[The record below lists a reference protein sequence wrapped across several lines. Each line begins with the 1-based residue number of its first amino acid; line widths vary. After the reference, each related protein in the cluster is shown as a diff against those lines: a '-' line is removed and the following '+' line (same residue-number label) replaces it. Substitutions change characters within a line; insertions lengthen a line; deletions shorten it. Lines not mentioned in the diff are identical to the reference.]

1 MRIDSFELY
10 TAKLELKKP
19 FITSLGVIE
28 SSDHIFLKVI
38 SENGEY
44 GWGECAPAHDIN
56 GETIETCLS
65 ISKKLTDSI
74 IGTSFFSHDVIHKK
88 LNSVIYGNQSI
99 KSAIDVA
106 CYDLASK
113 SKNVPLFRYLGG
125 ELKKKIYTDY
135 TVSLNDLDKMVE
147 QSIEIINNGFKI
159 IKVKLGDNGKKD
171 VERIKAIRECIG
183 KDIQIRIDANQG
195 WDVDEAIE
203 ALNNMNKY
211 NIEYCE
217 EPINRD
223 LSFRL
228 GEVKMASP
236 INIMAD
242 ESLFTSYDAEMMIHG
257 NHCDMFNL
265 KIGKHGGL
273 YESNKIIKIAEKN
286 NIPMQVGGFIESKI
300 IFTVNCHLGH
310 TSDLIKFFDC
320 DSPLFHKKN
329 PILGGIDYKNDWELV
344 IPNSNGIGINLD
356 LDFLKNCS
364 KII

>member
-1 MRIDSFELY
+1 
-10 TAKLELKKP
+10 
-19 FITSLGVIE
+19 
-28 SSDHIFLKVI
+28 
-38 SENGEY
+38 
-44 GWGECAPAHDIN
+44 
-56 GETIETCLS
+56 
-65 ISKKLTDSI
+65 
-74 IGTSFFSHDVIHKK
+74 
-88 LNSVIYGNQSI
+88 
-99 KSAIDVA
+99 
-106 CYDLASK
+106 
-113 SKNVPLFRYLGG
+113 
-125 ELKKKIYTDY
+125 
-135 TVSLNDLDKMVE
+135 MVE

-329 PILGGIDYKNDWELV
+329 PVVGGIDYKNDWELV
-344 IPNSNGIGINLD
+344 VPNSNGIGVNLD

>member
-1 MRIDSFELY
+1 M
-10 TAKLELKKP
+10 
-19 FITSLGVIE
+19 
-28 SSDHIFLKVI
+28 
-38 SENGEY
+38 
-44 GWGECAPAHDIN
+44 
-56 GETIETCLS
+56 
-65 ISKKLTDSI
+65 
-74 IGTSFFSHDVIHKK
+74 
-88 LNSVIYGNQSI
+88 
-99 KSAIDVA
+99 
-106 CYDLASK
+106 
-113 SKNVPLFRYLGG
+113 
-125 ELKKKIYTDY
+125 KKKIYTDY

-147 QSIEIINNGFKI
+147 QSIEIIDNGFKI

-228 GEVKMASP
+228 GEVRMASP

-310 TSDLIKFFDC
+310 TSDLIQFFDC

-329 PILGGIDYKNDWELV
+329 PVVGGIDYKNDWELI
-344 IPNSNGIGINLD
+344 IPNSKGIGVNLD
-356 LDFLKNCS
+356 LDFLKNYS